1 MTGFVNILCVTKPPS
16 KASHICPRH
25 PSARGASDDLASLAG
40 HEYTSGYERHTFGTL
55 LSLSYSFIVS

>member
-1 MTGFVNILCVTKPPS
+1 MTGFVNVLCVTKPPS
-16 KASHICPRH
+16 KASHICPRN

-55 LSLSYSFIVS
+55 SRLSDLFIGS